1 MFATFAN
8 RLLLRH
14 PRKQAAAGRRPLAAG
29 RRLPAV
35 CSLLPAAFTLVE
47 LLVVIAIIGILIA
60 LLLPAIQSARE
71 AARRVQ
77 CSNKVKQLALGLL
90 AYNSANKQFPPGI
103 MFNGDTTDTACNTS
117 STSAGSYS
125 NGGACS
131 TSSFGWGGL
140 TLPYLEEGS
149 KTTFYKNLPNN
160 TYSTR
165 PSGTPYPLYSWQASA
180 EQGDPTYNAASGTGV
195 VAGWFKAGINV
206 FMCPSDALDAVNTLQ
221 NPGGASTD
229 PPGTGKDPYGKSNY
243 VGVAGINGALT
254 QELNGPN
261 SGCCAWYPGFRKPP
275 TGIFY
280 VNSKTRVRDIT
291 DGTSKTLLI
300 TERDGSQ
307 ITFSTSCGSGC
318 GHRAAYWVGAT
329 RVRYAY
335 THLTNVS
342 NSTFLINA
350 DNAQAPSSLHKGGV
364 NGSFADGSV
373 RFFSE
378 NIDGDAWQ
386 LLGTMNDGKSLSAS
400 AY

>member
-1 MFATFAN
+1 MPHSAF
-8 RLLLRH
+8 RI
-14 PRKQAAAGRRPLAAG
+14 RR
-29 RRLPAV
+29 
-35 CSLLPAAFTLVE
+35 SAFTLVE

-71 AARRVQ
+71 AARRAQ
-77 CSNKVKQLALGLL
+77 CSNNAKQLALGLA

-103 MFNGDTTDTACNTS
+103 MFNGDPTDTACNTG
-117 STSAGSYS
+117 STSAGTYS

-140 TLPYLEEGS
+140 SLPYIDEGS
-149 KTTFYKNLPNN
+149 KTSFYKGLPNN
-160 TYSTR
+160 TYNTR
-165 PSGTPYPLYSWQASA
+165 PSGTPYPLYSWQPTA
-180 EQGDPTYNAASGTGV
+180 EIDSTGV

-206 FMCPSDALDAVNTLQ
+206 FMCPSDALDAINTLQ
-221 NPGGASTD
+221 NPAGASGD

-243 VGVAGINGALT
+243 VGVAGTNGAVS
-254 QELNGPN
+254 QETNGPN
-261 SGCCAWYPGFRKPP
+261 GSCCAWYPGFRKPP

-307 ITFSTSCGSGC
+307 ITFPNSCGSGC

-329 RVRYAY
+329 RVRFAY

-364 NGSFADGSV
+364 NGAFADGSV

-386 LLGTMNDGKSLSAS
+386 LLGTMNDGKTLSAS

>member
-8 RLLLRH
+8 RLLPSH
-14 PRKQAAAGRRPLAAG
+14 PRRAKVQAASSRFSATACRPLPTAH
-29 RRLPAV
+29 
-35 CSLLPAAFTLVE
+35 SAFTLVE

-60 LLLPAIQSARE
+60 LLLPAVQAARE
-71 AARRVQ
+71 AARRAQ
-77 CSNKVKQLALGLL
+77 CSNNVKQLALGLQG
-90 AYNSANKQFPPGI
+90 YNSANKQFPPGV
-103 MFNGDTTDTACNTS
+103 MFNGDPTDTACNTG

-125 NGGACS
+125 AGGACS

-149 KTTFYKNLPNN
+149 KTSFYKTLPNG
-160 TYSTR
+160 TYNTR
-165 PSGTPYPLYSWQASA
+165 PSGTPYPFYSWQPTA
-180 EQGDPTYNAASGTGV
+180 ENDGTGV
-195 VAGWFKAGINV
+195 VAGWFKAGIKV
-206 FMCPSDALDAVNTLQ
+206 FMCPSDVEGQINDLQ
-221 NPGGASTD
+221 NPNDSTA
-229 PPGTGKDPYGKSNY
+229 PPPNGKDPYGKSNY
-243 VGVAGINGALT
+243 VGVAGFNGAVS
-254 QELNGPN
+254 QETNGPN
-261 SGCCAWYPGFRKPP
+261 SGCCAWAPGFRKPP

-280 VNSKTRVRDIT
+280 VNSKTHVRDIT
-291 DGTSKTLLI
+291 DGTSKTLLL

-318 GHRAAYWVGAT
+318 GRRAAYWVGAT
-329 RVRYAY
+329 RARWPY

-350 DNAQAPSSLHKGGV
+350 DNAQAPGSLHKGGV
-364 NGSFADGSV
+364 NGAFADGSV

-386 LLGTMNDGKSLSAS
+386 LLGTMNDGKSLSAN